1 MAIVESIF
9 GELAQGQNMQAL
21 IDNQI
26 ELLYGKSIWRNHLEW
41 GLPQTDLTFETVI
54 GRSRIQAA
62 ASIVDEDAPAPKR
75 GTPSL
80 EYLKGKIP
88 TMKEMFELNKK
99 DYRALM
105 MLQNLP
111 ISDEQK
117 KQLLIKKLWD
127 VMLSA
132 SISTDL
138 RIDIMFLQGISTFEI
153 DAGIINN
160 PDGVDFGTVPLLASA
175 DQKRTVT
182 VAWTDPTADPF
193 RDIRNVV
200 RYAAD
205 SGRAFKEIWI
215 DQTLWFAIQELAA
228 VKAAISGYQNP
239 GTNAKY
245 LVTLDRVNEFLVAN
259 GLPMFV
265 LQNHRKGIE
274 KDGKTQTINPFK
286 KENIVFVPDGKLGI
300 VHNAFAIEDW
310 DDAKVDGISYAK
322 YDRAVVS
329 KWRDNQP
336 WREYTQVELNAFPA
350 LEAIDGIF
358 LLQSD
363 VITV

>member
-1 MAIVESIF
+1 MAIVDSIF

-54 GRSRIQAA
+54 GRSRVQAA
-62 ASIVDEDAPAPKR
+62 ASIVDEDSPAPKR
-75 GTPSL
+75 STPSL
-80 EYLKGKIP
+80 EKLKGSIP
-88 TMKEMFELNKK
+88 TMMESFEMTKK
-99 DYRALM
+99 DFRALKN
-105 MLQNLP
+105 LQNLP
-111 ISDEQK
+111 ISDSQK
-117 KQLLIKKLWD
+117 TELLIKKLWD
-127 VMLSA
+127 FTQSA
-132 SISTDL
+132 ATSTDI

-153 DAGIINN
+153 DAGVLVN
-160 PDGVDFGTVPLLASA
+160 PDGVDFGTVPLLAA
-175 DQKRTVT
+175 TDQKRTVA
-182 VAWTDPTADPF
+182 VAWTDPAADPF
-193 RDIRNVV
+193 KDIRNVV

-215 DQTLWFAIQELAA
+215 DQTLWFAIQELTA

-239 GTNAKY
+239 GSNAKF

-259 GLPMFV
+259 GLPPFV

-274 KDGKTQTINPFK
+274 KDGKIQTINPFK
-286 KENIVFVPDGKLGI
+286 KENVVFIPDGKLGI

-310 DDAKVDGISYAK
+310 EDAKVEGISYAK
-322 YDRAVVS
+322 YDRAIIS
-329 KWRDNQP
+329 KWADNQP
-336 WREYTQVELNAFPA
+336 WREYTKVELNAFPA
-350 LEAIDGIF
+350 LEQIDGIF

-363 VITV
+363 VITG